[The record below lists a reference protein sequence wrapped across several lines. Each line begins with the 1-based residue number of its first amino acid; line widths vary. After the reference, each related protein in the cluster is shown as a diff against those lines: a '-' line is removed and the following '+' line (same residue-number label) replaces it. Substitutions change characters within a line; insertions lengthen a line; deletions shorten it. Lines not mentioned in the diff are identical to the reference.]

1 MKFCR
6 CLALGVTAM
15 VAGLMFL
22 SNTDAAP
29 PAISDDAFKS
39 ILTDDAKAINKALE
53 ALNADAKAA
62 SKKGADRAVVSSS
75 LTIAYA
81 AQAKITG
88 GADDAK
94 YATIRDAAIKVA
106 IDTKAKNYKGATE
119 TAKSLD
125 VGVKADPKADVKP
138 VKLVDAFGKNGL
150 TVDETMH
157 QFKKPVAMGVGAE
170 EEIKANAK
178 KLVADPARAT
188 AIATRVI
195 ALAEYS
201 KVHNDGKAGAKLAD
215 WVKFNTD
222 METAA
227 NDLIKAAGAKKN
239 DDMQAAFKKI
249 DGRCT
254 ACHSAFK
261 N

>member
-6 CLALGVTAM
+6 CLALGLTAM
-15 VAGLMFL
+15 VAGLMML
-22 SNTDAAP
+22 SHTDAAP

-62 SKKGADRAVVSSS
+62 SKKGADRAVVSSAIT
-75 LTIAYA
+75 LAYA

-94 YATIRDAAIKVA
+94 FATIRDAALKVA
-106 IDTKAKNYKGATE
+106 LDTKAKNYKGATE
-119 TAKSLD
+119 SAKSLD
-125 VGVKADPKADVKP
+125 FGVKADPKANVKP
-138 VKLVDAFGKNGL
+138 VDLTKAFGKDGL
-150 TVDETMH
+150 TVDETMQ
-157 QFKKPVAMGVGAE
+157 QFKKPVGFGVGAE

-178 KLVADPARAT
+178 KVVADPARAT
-188 AIATRVI
+188 AIATRVL

-215 WVKFNTD
+215 WVKFTTD
-222 METAA
+222 MEAGA
-227 NDLIKAAGAKKN
+227 NDLIKAAGAKN
-239 DDMQAAFKKI
+239 NADIQAAFKKI

-254 ACHSAFK
+254 ACHNAFK